1 MDLCADS
8 TWPSVAMGIDVFKK
22 ALINNKNRGI
32 KSRYVVDITK
42 DNLSY
47 CKEVI
52 KLGELRHLDGIKGNF
67 VMSEKEY
74 MASATLQEATLLPQ
88 VIYSNVK
95 EVIEQQEYVFN
106 SFWNTSVPAELK
118 IREIE
123 EGVAL
128 DVIEVIKNASRA
140 KALYFKI
147 IKSAKEEILLTFPT
161 PDSFIRQEKMGV
173 I

>member
-1 MDLCADS
+1 M
-8 TWPSVAMGIDVFKK
+8 
-22 ALINNKNRGI
+22 
-32 KSRYVVDITK
+32 
-42 DNLSY
+42 
-47 CKEVI
+47 

-95 EVIEQQEYVFN
+95 EVLEQQEYVFN
-106 SFWNTSVPAELK
+106 SFWNKSVPAELK

-128 DVIEVIKNASRA
+128 DVIEVIQNASRA

-147 IKSAKEEILLTFPT
+147 IDLQSKKSCLHFLLLMLLYVKKKW
-161 PDSFIRQEKMGV
+161 E
-173 I
+173 